1 MKFLLLFLVIS
12 TFQLFA
18 IVDFEK
24 QILPILEERCIECH
38 KAPFE
43 LNGRIKEPKAGLRL
57 DGAGHIMIGSDDGP
71 VVIVDHPSKSSLY
84 LRVALPKSDDDIM
97 PPKGEPLDFY
107 EQELIRKW
115 IAQGVDFGKWV
126 GATDRLENNHGGRI
140 QNAYIKPDYLNFYD
154 KISKSLLPISEEKIE
169 SLNTNESL
177 LIRPMGIGS
186 PLLEVRAVTN
196 QEFINNDELLPL
208 LDIREHISVID
219 LRNTSV
225 SDKLGGIINQFPR
238 LTNLNLRSTGVTDK
252 LISDLKNLDN
262 LRTLNL
268 SQTKITDNSIGK
280 LKSLS
285 KLQNLYLWDTL
296 ITPKG
301 LDSLKLKYPNIQK

>member
-38 KAPFE
+38 KAPYE

-97 PPKGEPLDFY
+97 PPKGEPLGFY

-115 IAQGVDFGKWV
+115 IAQVVYWYWFV
-126 GATDRLENNHGGRI
+126 
-140 QNAYIKPDYLNFYD
+140 
-154 KISKSLLPISEEKIE
+154 LLPDNLHFCHSMNK
-169 SLNTNESL
+169 LYWTNSTRL
-177 LIRPMGIGS
+177 KNHLHRAKVLIR
-186 PLLEVRAVTN
+186 
-196 QEFINNDELLPL
+196 
-208 LDIREHISVID
+208 
-219 LRNTSV
+219 
-225 SDKLGGIINQFPR
+225 
-238 LTNLNLRSTGVTDK
+238 
-252 LISDLKNLDN
+252 
-262 LRTLNL
+262 
-268 SQTKITDNSIGK
+268 
-280 LKSLS
+280 
-285 KLQNLYLWDTL
+285 
-296 ITPKG
+296 
-301 LDSLKLKYPNIQK
+301 